1 MLTPWHLATEDET
14 VKSTTGFIVVDKD
27 GDPLGQRQ
35 LKVYLDR
42 ERAER
47 VAQLADVESPKL
59 APHAL
64 LEVHVVVQP

>member
-1 MLTPWHLATEDET
+1 MNS
-14 VKSTTGFIVVDKD
+14 VTGFIVVDKD

-42 ERAER
+42 DRSERIAH
-47 VAQLADVESPKL
+47 LADVESPKL